1 MERKRLHMKPS
12 IDHALNT
19 LKSHAYLVSQLHT
32 LADTSSKRHLH
43 PENPILLSES
53 TLSIPPPMLTQTTTH
68 RQEDHHCRIF
78 ATTSSYLLVLNGLDQ
93 QDKMQNPN
101 HSGSQ
106 CKLGCKYFLMNIFR
120 EAGDTPNAGRSAP
133 TLPIAPLPRGLRILS
148 HPPSTIPL
156 PNCHSPCMA
165 HDMSLGSAS
174 ASPTRFRD
182 SLAEHLEPT
191 TRRAEE
197 HRTSSLIK
205 TQLYTEWADVRV
217 RGSSNIGRNWEVPPQ
232 CQDRQRTDKNN
243 ATQDAVHAAAE
254 ALMHKLIP
262 DHNLL
267 SPLPSHSERVRLFH
281 HFRHSHKWAFQ
292 RAAAFAV
299 FLRGGTKNFD
309 FANYCI
315 IFDVRYR
322 LRCGGNPRLAY
333 SVLDVNIRPLADFLA
348 ENPSV
353 QTVMAANKPAL
364 DDVIALRSNTIPDF
378 GGFFP
383 SVYYWQEYGGYFIS
397 HPTPIHHHPEID

>member
-1 MERKRLHMKPS
+1 MEV
-12 IDHALNT
+12 T
-19 LKSHAYLVSQLHT
+19 
-32 LADTSSKRHLH
+32 
-43 PENPILLSES
+43 
-53 TLSIPPPMLTQTTTH
+53 
-68 RQEDHHCRIF
+68 
-78 ATTSSYLLVLNGLDQ
+78 
-93 QDKMQNPN
+93 
-101 HSGSQ
+101 
-106 CKLGCKYFLMNIFR
+106 
-120 EAGDTPNAGRSAP
+120 
-133 TLPIAPLPRGLRILS
+133 
-148 HPPSTIPL
+148 
-156 PNCHSPCMA
+156 
-165 HDMSLGSAS
+165 
-174 ASPTRFRD
+174 
-182 SLAEHLEPT
+182 
-191 TRRAEE
+191 
-197 HRTSSLIK
+197 
-205 TQLYTEWADVRV
+205 
-217 RGSSNIGRNWEVPPQ
+217 Q

-397 HPTPIHHHPEID
+397 HPTPIHHHPEIDCRGPYMRACHEWKEDLQKTTEAGIVYQYAEEHGRWKPGRLKVEGSKWRWNELTSKELVEHGLSVDFPGYLF